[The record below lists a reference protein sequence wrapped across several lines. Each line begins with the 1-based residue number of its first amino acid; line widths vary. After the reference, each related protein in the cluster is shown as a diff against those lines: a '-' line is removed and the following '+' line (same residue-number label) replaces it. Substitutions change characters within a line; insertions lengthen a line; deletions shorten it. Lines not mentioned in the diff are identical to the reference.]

1 MITHYY
7 LHLPIFDYGAHIAAI
22 IMWQINLKS
31 YNEWYDNY
39 FIIVR
44 QALNIFKCKV
54 NKKNAET
61 SLNAILKGLITI
73 KTSFYNTKER
83 KKCMS
88 EK

>member
-1 MITHYY
+1 MIRQLIYY
-7 LHLPIFDYGAHIAAI
+7 SMPSTKY
-22 IMWQINLKS
+22 
-31 YNEWYDNY
+31 
-39 FIIVR
+39 
-44 QALNIFKCKV
+44 FKCKV

>member
-1 MITHYY
+1 MPST
-7 LHLPIFDYGAHIAAI
+7 
-22 IMWQINLKS
+22 N
-31 YNEWYDNY
+31 
-39 FIIVR
+39 V
-44 QALNIFKCKV
+44 FKCKV

>member
-1 MITHYY
+1 MYFCTA
-7 LHLPIFDYGAHIAAI
+7 FQRGCRDNDFKSCQKRI
-22 IMWQINLKS
+22 II
-31 YNEWYDNY
+31 
-39 FIIVR
+39 
-44 QALNIFKCKV
+44 V

-83 KKCMS
+83 KKYMS